1 MKRVLG
7 SDTSQT
13 VCSRTECSRREGAES
28 VNRLWPEEVSVS
40 TWRTLISYYIKELR
54 IQTKMD
60 KVLLRRLS
68 EGK

>member
-1 MKRVLG
+1 MTQAK
-7 SDTSQT
+7 QFAA
-13 VCSRTECSRREGAES
+13 EQCSRREEAES

-40 TWRTLISYYIKELR
+40 TWRTLISYYVKELR